1 MSPPRSNAGSY
12 RLVFTPQAR
21 ERWQQL
27 PSRERRS
34 VDRTLARLAF
44 MVGLRQWVNPVEAQE
59 EFQVQVASSLVT
71 YELDPSGRTL
81 LVKSL
86 EPHA

>member
-1 MSPPRSNAGSY
+1 MSPPRSSAGSY
-12 RLVFTPQAR
+12 RLVFTPEAR

-34 VDRTLARLAF
+34 VDRTLAKLAF
-44 MVGLRQWVNPVEAQE
+44 MVGLRQWVSPLEMQE

-71 YELDPSGRTL
+71 YELDASGRTL
-81 LVKSL
+81 VVKRL
-86 EPHA
+86 EPHV